1 MSAFLIANMAP
12 IMFASLVV
20 FLLLGYPAAFS
31 LGAVGLI
38 YRLRRHRARRIPPG
52 LPAGAAGARLRRDEQ
67 RHPARDPVL
76 YVHGT
81 GAGAI
86 RHGRGSARHH
96 RAIVRHHP
104 RRPRLCGRLRRRPA
118 RRHHRRGRRLGDL
131 DGPDLA
137 ADHAALRLRPPHGLR
152 HHRGVRHAGA
162 DHSAL
167 AGADRDGRPARQVG
181 RRHVRRR
188 LHSGAGAGRPL
199 RRLCVSR
206 HADLPEGGA
215 GPAAG
220 SDRLSRNGRQ
230 PRLGLAGRA
239 HAGQRACSAGS

>member
-1 MSAFLIANMAP
+1 MTAFLIANMAP

-20 FLLLGYPAAFS
+20 VLLLGYPAAFS

-38 YRLRRHRARRIPPG
+38 FALDRHRARRIPPG
-52 LPAGAAGARLRRDEQ
+52 LPAGAARTRLRRDEQ
-67 RHPARDPVL
+67 RHAAGDSVL
-76 YVHGT
+76 HLHGT
-81 GAGAI
+81 GAGTI

-104 RRPRLCGRLRRRPA
+104 RRPRLRRGVRRRA
-118 RRHHRRGRRLGDL
+118 AGGDDRRGRRLRDL

-137 ADHAALRLRPPHGLR
+137 ADHAALRLRPPHGDR
-152 HHRGVRHAGA
+152 HHRGLRHAGA

-188 LHSGAGAGRPL
+188 LHSGPRARRPL
-199 RRLCVSR
+199 RRICLPG

-215 GPAAG
+215 RPAAG
-220 SDRLSRNGRQ
+220 SDRLPREGRQ
-230 PRLGLAGRA
+230 PRTYRRSVCCSSPAA
-239 HAGQRACSAGS
+239 YSAGS